1 MSVLLYPLITEKT
14 MDSIDFE
21 NKLVFI
27 VDLSASKPE
36 IKQAVEDHY
45 DVSVTKVNTQI
56 TMKGTKKATVQLST
70 EDDAQDVI
78 SRVGVF

>member
-1 MSVLLYPLITEKT
+1 MNVLLYPLITEKT

-56 TMKGTKKATVQLST
+56 TMKGTKKATVQLSA

>member
-1 MSVLLYPLITEKT
+1 MSVLQYPLITEKT

-36 IKQAVEDHY
+36 IKQAVED
-45 DVSVTKVNTQI
+45 Q
-56 TMKGTKKATVQLST
+56 
-70 EDDAQDVI
+70 
-78 SRVGVF
+78 

>member
-1 MSVLLYPLITEKT
+1 MSILMYPLITEKT

-27 VDLSASKPE
+27 VDLGASKPE
-36 IKQAVEDHY
+36 IKQAVENQY
-45 DVSVTKVNTQI
+45 GVSVTKVNTQI
-56 TMKGTKKATVQLST
+56 TMKGTKKATVQLSE

>member
-1 MSVLLYPLITEKT
+1 MSVLHYPLITEKT

-36 IKQAVEDHY
+36 IKQEL
-45 DVSVTKVNTQI
+45 KI
-56 TMKGTKKATVQLST
+56 TIVYLSPK
-70 EDDAQDVI
+70 
-78 SRVGVF
+78 

>member
-1 MSVLLYPLITEKT
+1 MSVLHYPLITEKT
-14 MDSIDFE
+14 MDSIDFK

-36 IKQAVEDHY
+36 IKQAVQDHY
-45 DVSVTKVNTQI
+45 GVSVTKVNTQI
-56 TMKGTKKATVQLST
+56 TMKGIKKATVQLSA

>member
-1 MSVLLYPLITEKT
+1 MNVLLYPLITEKT
-14 MDSIDFE
+14 IDSIDFE

-45 DVSVTKVNTQI
+45 GVSVTKVNTQI
-56 TMKGTKKATVQLST
+56 TMKGTKKATVQLSA